1 MQHTGLGLSRMCSH
15 SYRCVIVFIL
25 VFGIQARVRSV
36 VVSTAKLAV
45 TGAAVDASP
54 LNQDLTNVYATH
66 THVLSFSHAVSLP
79 HCLSPTLVHSCTLP
93 ASAPLRTG
101 LTSASTPNVTTRPAT
116 SVGLEGTTHTPRR
129 KPGQT
134 KIPAKVAVSQPSP
147 PKPSGRSP
155 HSASKTRGTDARMQ
169 SKSAERSTKKRSD
182 RKDGG
187 EGKPPSTPTRQC
199 SILCSQGAWSC
210 MFNLPSP
217 LPLSSPLHLRTSSS
231 PLLLSSS
238 PCLPPPFTFS
248 PFPLPSLCSSLLSLS
263 LPSLLS
269 TLLHSSL
276 SSTLPPHPL
285 SSLLS
290 SQ

>member
-1 MQHTGLGLSRMCSH
+1 MN
-15 SYRCVIVFIL
+15 
-25 VFGIQARVRSV
+25 
-36 VVSTAKLAV
+36 
-45 TGAAVDASP
+45 VD
-54 LNQDLTNVYATH
+54 ATH
-66 THVLSFSHAVSLP
+66 TCTVFLTR
-79 HCLSPTLVHSCTLP
+79 CLSPTLVHSCTRP

-210 MFNLPSP
+210 MFNLPSQLP
-217 LPLSSPLHLRTSSS
+217 LSISLLFLTLPSPCLPTPLLSLPFSFPLLAPLSSPFHSPLSSPLSFIPPS
-231 PLLLSSS
+231 PPLS
-238 PCLPPPFTFS
+238 PPY
-248 PFPLPSLCSSLLSLS
+248 
-263 LPSLLS
+263 
-269 TLLHSSL
+269 
-276 SSTLPPHPL
+276 PL